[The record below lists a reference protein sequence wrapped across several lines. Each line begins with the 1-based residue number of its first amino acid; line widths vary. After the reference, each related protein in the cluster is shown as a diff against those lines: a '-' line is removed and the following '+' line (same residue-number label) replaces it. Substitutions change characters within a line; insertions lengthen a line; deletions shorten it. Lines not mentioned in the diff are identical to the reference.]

1 VYRSFICI
9 LGLGWAWATTADAA
23 LSAAEPLSLSAVY
36 GHAVRDTNGDG
47 LADDILARI
56 ILPGRPSLAEV
67 EAATNLSA
75 RLGYETTA
83 ASLPTTLIDDRAVL
97 AEIGLPVLIGR
108 ENRFVRALVTAGG
121 LDLSGL
127 SPGQGLIAW
136 AELEDRPVLVVAGAD
151 DAGTL
156 AASMQVSARL
166 PRLWTMSGVTLEGV
180 ESQAAAY
187 LRSQGVTSD
196 HVAVVAMVVDAD
208 RRGIASLR
216 LRVNASDRASE
227 AVPALERLNREHRF
241 GRETDILDFGA
252 AAITHVEIV
261 SDGRQI
267 GEVALKRTGANW
279 RALSPLPRPQPA
291 MTAEALLAAAAA
303 NAPQPAA
310 QRGHACVG
318 CPAFLVDGMIPGG
331 GGGVYSSAAPREAA
345 PSKIFDLSEV
355 YSLSGWYGDRYQDL
369 LPDSTETA
377 ILVGG
382 DAREALGAADISA
395 RLGLETTGVTFPIA
409 RSDASVLHPRN
420 EPSPILI
427 GRDNRLV
434 QALAAQGKV
443 RLDDLKAGEGVIQL
457 ARRAFGTA
465 TATVVAGADVAGAD
479 AAAAHLARRL
489 PFVWDTRP
497 GDPTLEDMKT
507 EALGFFAARSTAG
520 QAVQAVEALSGMLA
534 GIEGRPLDR
543 FDVKLF
549 LAETS
554 PTLDAYLRRRITS
567 ETGFPRPEV
576 KSEAVLAPM
585 EILREQQQTASE
597 IDDFRSRLHADV
609 LPQIA
614 PGQPVE
620 VRAWLS
626 EDPATRAALAD
637 QVRDE
642 LRQRGAGPAIVEIHS
657 AYKQGL
663 FWLIEQVLPQ
673 LSSRPVASVHI
684 KIRSVVPD
692 YEDPQQVYQHPA
704 RWLKSLYPADEIFVR
719 DLGMPS
725 SGFVMEMVEAQS
737 EVYVLEARDAAGVL
751 LYSSGF
757 TPHLRERKRSEG
769 PAPSYR
775 VQIETG
781 RIQARV
787 AGRVVADSL
796 IETDIER
803 VRNAYVQTL
812 LPEVTARVEA
822 LAAART
828 SPSAAPLFRDL
839 TLDLSASEPDYD
851 LGVGGQHLSSVEALG
866 GELTSA
872 TYEAFGKAG
881 LRSAGRIIPIVRARS
896 DRPSQ
901 LEAVLTRNAASGGR
915 IEISYQTRGTTE
927 PVVVARDLT
936 PLGVDQVQ
944 ITRIRA
950 YAEGL
955 RDVELRV
962 SADPETVTRALRAVQ
977 TLADLKRQGVLRHAL
992 SYEHVEALTFAADG
1006 TDVPVR
1012 LIGAGVGAASA
1023 AYVATTRP
1031 YHPLVAWDHEIGPEE
1046 SERIIRQLAYYPSVA
1061 AYRRARSWEGR
1072 DVSVLEITAPGAGDL
1087 TSMAKL
1093 SAYKPTA
1100 LVVGRQHG
1108 NEPSSTS
1115 YILSLAERLA
1125 SDPAFSD
1132 IVARVNVVF
1141 LPIMNPDGAALAGR
1155 IRQARPHDVASPG
1168 YLSAIGQDVTVSTAL
1183 PESMVDPWLWRRWL
1197 PDLYLNAHGATSHE
1211 VPAPLNNF
1219 VTPQAPTYAFRRG
1232 WYSLGFRVPRDPRYP
1247 DWEQAALG
1255 LRDAMAREISKDGG
1269 RRTGNLRD
1277 YDRFA
1282 RWGHGFAPHLEPL
1295 ELHDDVML
1303 FYSDQSSGEGLGL
1316 RRLTPGGDAPDDIR
1330 HARIG
1335 DWPLITLDGGT
1346 FEAPDEGARGEQFE
1360 LAVSNGFAAVLAHL
1374 KYLRDGRYA
1383 LERIEEEAPGDGAR
1397 LTTVRVRPVM
1407 PPLAAAVSNEN

>member
-1 VYRSFICI
+1 MYRFFICI
-9 LGLGWAWATTADAA
+9 LGLGWAWATAADAA
-23 LSAAEPLSLSAVY
+23 RPAAETLSLATVY
-36 GHAVRDTNGDG
+36 SHAVRDTNGDG
-47 LADDILARI
+47 LADDIVARI
-56 ILPGRPSLAEV
+56 ILPARPTLDEV

-83 ASLPTTLIDDRAVL
+83 ASLPTTLTDDRAVL
-97 AEIGLPVLIGR
+97 ASIRLPILVGR
-108 ENRFVRALVTAGG
+108 DNRFVQALVAAGA
-121 LDLSGL
+121 LDLTGL

-136 AELEDRPVLVVAGAD
+136 ARLEDRPVLVVAGAD
-151 DAGTL
+151 DHGTL

-166 PRLWTMSGVTLEGV
+166 PRLWTMTGVTLEDV
-180 ESQAAAY
+180 ESQAVAY
-187 LRSQGVTSD
+187 LGRQGVA
-196 HVAVVAMVVDAD
+196 VADSAIVAMVVDAD

-216 LRVNASDRASE
+216 LRVNVSDGASD
-227 AVPALERLNREHRF
+227 AVMALERLDREHRF

-252 AAITHVEIV
+252 AAITHVEVV
-261 SDGRQI
+261 SNGRQI
-267 GEVALKRTGANW
+267 GEAAVKRTGVNW
-279 RALSPLPRPQPA
+279 RALSPLPRPQPTL
-291 MTAEALLAAAAA
+291 TAETLLAAAAA
-303 NAPQPAA
+303 TEPPPSTP
-310 QRGHACVG
+310 RSHACVG
-318 CPAFLVDGMIPGG
+318 CPAFFIDGMIPGG
-331 GGGVYSSAAPREAA
+331 GGGVYTSAAPREAA
-345 PSKIFDLSEV
+345 RIKAFDLSEI
-355 YSLSGWYGDRYQDL
+355 YSLSGWFGDRYQDL

-382 DAREALGAADISA
+382 DAREVLGATDIA
-395 RLGLETTGVTFPIA
+395 VRLGLETTGITFPIA

-420 EPSPILI
+420 EPSPILV
-427 GRDNRLV
+427 GRDNLLV

-443 RLDDLKAGEGVIQL
+443 RLDDLKAGEGLIQL
-457 ARRAFGTA
+457 VPRAFGTA

-479 AAAAHLARRL
+479 AATAHLARRL
-489 PFVWDTRP
+489 PFVWATRP

-507 EALGFFAARSTAG
+507 EALDFFAARSTAG
-520 QAVQAVEALSGMLA
+520 QAAQAVEVLSGVLA
-534 GIEGRPLDR
+534 EIEGRPLDR

-549 LAETS
+549 LAESS
-554 PTLDAYLRRRITS
+554 PALDAYLRRRITS
-567 ETGFPRPEV
+567 DTGFRRPEV
-576 KSEAVLAPM
+576 QSEAVLAPI
-585 EILREQQQTASE
+585 EILHEQQQSASE
-597 IDDFRSRLHADV
+597 IDDFRARLHADV
-609 LPQIA
+609 LPRIA

-642 LRQRGAGPAIVEIHS
+642 VRKRGAGPVIVEVHS

-692 YEDPQQVYQHPA
+692 YEDPQQIYQHPA

-751 LYSSGF
+751 LYSSSF
-757 TPHLRERKRSEG
+757 SPHLRERNRSEG

-781 RIQARV
+781 RIEARV
-787 AGRVVADSL
+787 ANQVVADSL
-796 IETDIER
+796 IETDMER
-803 VRNAYVQTL
+803 VRNAYVQAL
-812 LPEVTARVEA
+812 LPGVTSRVQA

-839 TLDLSASEPDYD
+839 TLELSVSEPDYD

-881 LRSAGRIIPIVRARS
+881 LRSAGRIIPIIRARS
-896 DRPSQ
+896 DQPSQ
-901 LEAVLTRNAASGGR
+901 LDVVLTRNAASGGR
-915 IEISYQTRGTTE
+915 IEIAYQTRGTAE
-927 PVVVARDLT
+927 PVVVARDLA
-936 PLGVDQVQ
+936 PLAVDQVQ

-962 SADPETVTRALRAVQ
+962 SAAPETETRALRAVQ

-992 SYEHVEALTFAADG
+992 SYERVEAMTFASDG
-1006 TDVPVR
+1006 MDVPVR
-1012 LIGAGVGAASA
+1012 LTGVGAGAASA
-1023 AYVATTRP
+1023 AYVATTKP
-1031 YHPLVAWDHEIGPEE
+1031 HHPLVAWDHEIGPEE

-1072 DVSVLEITAPGAGDL
+1072 DVSVVEVTAPVAGAL

-1093 SAYKPTA
+1093 AAYKPTA

-1125 SDPAFSD
+1125 SDPAFND
-1132 IVARVNVVF
+1132 IVTRVNVVF

-1168 YLSAIGQDVTVSTAL
+1168 YLSAIGQDVTVSTVL

-1247 DWEQAALG
+1247 NWEQAALG
-1255 LRDAMAREISKDGG
+1255 LRDAMAREIGKDGG

-1295 ELHDDVML
+1295 ELHEDVML

-1316 RRLTPGGDAPDDIR
+1316 RRLTPGEVAPEDIR
-1330 HARIG
+1330 QARIG

-1346 FEAPDEGARGEQFE
+1346 FEAPDEGAQGEQFE

-1407 PPLAAAVSNEN
+1407 PPLAAVVSNEN